1 VKAAVLRAVDAARRP
16 MPGRDPGLPDLRPY
30 LEERPATY
38 AALVERARI
47 AQEWD
52 EVVGPHGE
60 HVWTR
65 WPLVVRMSRSG
76 KLGDPEAV
84 CHVAQETD
92 GSWRA
97 YVLGQEIGGAF
108 GAPETAR
115 HAADLRAS
123 NTYNW
128 VLLGGA
134 A

>member
-1 VKAAVLRAVDAARRP
+1 

-47 AQEWD
+47 AQEWI
-52 EVVGPHGE
+52 GAATPSGGRT
-60 HVWTR
+60 WSR
-65 WPLVVRMSRSG
+65 WPLFLRVSVAGS
-76 KLGDPEAV
+76 LDELVPV
-84 CHVAQETD
+84 CHISQESD
-92 GSWRA
+92 GTWLA
-97 YVLGQEIGGAF
+97 CVLGQELDNAYST
-108 GAPETAR
+108 AEEAR